1 MNTPTANS
9 SLGHRLLQLGIL
21 LFLLGLLTG
30 FVVPLLVNPRMG
42 LSSHLE
48 GILNGIFLVLLGLV
62 WPKLRLSRFWLL
74 AAFWLA
80 IYGTFANW
88 STTLLAAFWGAGSS
102 MMPLAARGLEG
113 TPTQEAIIDFFL
125 YSLSFAMIAVC
136 VIVLWGL
143 TAGRRKADY

>member
-1 MNTPTANS
+1 MNPPTDSA
-9 SLGHRLLQLGIL
+9 SLGHRLLQAGVL

-30 FVVPLLVNPRMG
+30 FAVPLLVNPRMG

-48 GILNGIFLVLLGLV
+48 GILNGIFLAVLGLLY
-62 WPKLRLSRFWLL
+62 PQLRLPRFWLL

-80 IYGTFANW
+80 IYGTFTNW
-88 STTLLAAFWGAGSS
+88 GTTLLAAFWGAGSS
-102 MMPLAARGLEG
+102 MMPLAARGLKG
-113 TPTQEAIIDFFL
+113 SPTQEAIINFFL

-143 TAGRRKADY
+143 TVGTKKAAH